1 MAMLLLE
8 VWMYRLTGY
17 ITLDHFCRYVL
28 AGYFPCVNFQRQLY
42 TCKCSFKSFIM
53 MKLCKACRLLSFDDS
68 EMFHFYRCIDQR
80 TGTMTRVVLS
90 HGQVT
95 IQLVLSTIQL
105 IMAVGCPLRWWGC
118 RSQLTSHLPCST
130 GNDIPG
136 CRISNHF
143 QIGCFHQRTAI

>member
-1 MAMLLLE
+1 
-8 VWMYRLTGY
+8 MYRLTGY

-95 IQLVLSTIQL
+95 IQLVLSRD
-105 IMAVGCPLRWWGC
+105 VGYPIISKSAASTNGLLFNAFSIDTFV
-118 RSQLTSHLPCST
+118 SQLSRST
-130 GNDIPG
+130 VK
-136 CRISNHF
+136 CRYSIRCLRRFCWSF
-143 QIGCFHQRTAI
+143 TCW